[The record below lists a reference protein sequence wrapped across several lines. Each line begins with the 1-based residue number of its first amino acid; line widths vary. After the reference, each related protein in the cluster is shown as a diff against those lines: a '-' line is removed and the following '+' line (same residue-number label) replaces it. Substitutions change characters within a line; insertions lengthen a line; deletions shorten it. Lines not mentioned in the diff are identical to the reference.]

1 MDLNY
6 SKHGTVLKTAL
17 MLTLMFF
24 FVDAIPAYA
33 GSDDHFLKIEG
44 IAGESA
50 DAKHKDEIDIEA
62 WSWAETQSAVMG
74 QAGGGKVSKVSI
86 EPFRFTT
93 RLSKASPK
101 LMQACASGE
110 HFKKAVL
117 TSRKAGKEQQ
127 EYLKIT
133 LSDIVISS
141 YSVEA
146 GTTDNSSLT
155 DRISISFEKIEFE
168 YRETKA
174 DGTLGPVI
182 KGEWDAGKGGKK

>member
-1 MDLNY
+1 ML
-6 SKHGTVLKTAL
+6 AL
-17 MLTLMFF
+17 LMFF
-24 FVDAIPAYA
+24 GCAITAHA
-33 GSDDHFLKIEG
+33 GSEDHFLKIEG
-44 IAGESA
+44 IAGGSV
-50 DAKHKDEIDIEA
+50 DAKHRDEIDIEA
-62 WSWAETQSAVMG
+62 WSWAEAQSAVMG
-74 QAGGGKVSKVSI
+74 QAGGGKVSKVSV

-133 LSDIVISS
+133 LSDIVVSS

-155 DRISISFEKIEFE
+155 DRISISFDKIEFE
-168 YRETKA
+168 YRESKA

-182 KGEWDAGKGGKK
+182 KGEWDVGKGGRK